1 MSNFGDRYTPDEK
14 AVITSAA
21 NLIKEHMNPA
31 EPKPQTPL
39 TDAIRLTIAA
49 GDWIK
54 ESDATDAALFHA
66 ESLELK
72 LQETVLWIEKSN
84 TAQYAQELELKLQ
97 EAERQ
102 RDEAKAKL
110 KTIHKELGCELSD
123 PNGTIWEHAAKVEA
137 ERDQLIKVVD
147 SAYVSLE
154 ARQRYLSTEGTKQV
168 LEAYS
173 RLPHV
178 RAKKSIAESR
188 S

>member
-39 TDAIRLTIAA
+39 TDAQY
-49 GDWIK
+49 K
-54 ESDATDAALFHA
+54 EYSRRDNNVKCVDINFAR
-66 ESLELK
+66 S
-72 LQETVLWIEKSN
+72 
-84 TAQYAQELELKLQ
+84 LELKLQ